1 MAAIAFDT
9 SIKDT
14 LMEEKNLVLFAYQ
27 NTSITKNDFKKALL
41 SIGANDC
48 EYLFI
53 HSELSFGLPN
63 AKLSKHDLL
72 AHILDIFLSLNV
84 SNLIVPTFTFS
95 FCNKEDFNLASS
107 KSPMG
112 IFSEYFRKS
121 SQAKRTLDPLM
132 SCSIIGKDYSL
143 FDIGKH
149 SCGKNSI
156 FDKLHHKENVKFIFF
171 GNRVCDC
178 FTYSH
183 YIERM
188 LEVPY
193 RYDRCFD
200 GNIIINNMCLKD
212 SFILPVRFNN
222 VAAFKDDTLNKTFDS
237 FQAIKEFK
245 IGKTQIQIVD
255 EKISY
260 DIIVQAIETNIDF
273 MLEFPYPRDFLDPH
287 YVYEKKVAL

>member
-1 MAAIAFDT
+1 
-9 SIKDT
+9 
-14 LMEEKNLVLFAYQ
+14 MEEKNLVLFTHQ
-27 NTSITKNDFKKALL
+27 NISITKGDLKKALL

-63 AKLSKHDLL
+63 AKLSKCDLL
-72 AHILDIFLSLNV
+72 GHILDIFISLGV
-84 SNLIVPTFTFS
+84 TNLIVPTFTFS

-112 IFSEYFRKS
+112 IFSEYFRKLPE
-121 SQAKRTLDPLM
+121 ATRTLDPLM
-132 SCSIIGKDYSL
+132 SCAIIGKDHNL
-143 FDIGKH
+143 LNIGKH

-156 FDKLHHKENVKFIFF
+156 FDKLHHKKDVKFIFF

-183 YIERM
+183 YVEKI

-193 RYDRCFD
+193 RYDRAFD
-200 GNIIINNMCLKD
+200 GNIIVNNALLRET
-212 SFILPVRFNN
+212 FILPVRFAN
-222 VAAFKDDTLNKTFDS
+222 VVAFKDDTLNKTFDS
-237 FQAIKEFK
+237 FDAIKEFR
-245 IGKTQIQIVD
+245 IGRTQIQIVD
-255 EKISY
+255 ERTSY
-260 DIIVQAIETNIDF
+260 NILVQAIKTNIDF